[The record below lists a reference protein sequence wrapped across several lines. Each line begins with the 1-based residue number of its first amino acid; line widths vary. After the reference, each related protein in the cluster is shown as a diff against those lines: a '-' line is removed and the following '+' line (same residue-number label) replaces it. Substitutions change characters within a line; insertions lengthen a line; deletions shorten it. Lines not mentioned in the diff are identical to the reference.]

1 MGNRDALLEAAIVCL
16 RKRGYGGTRARD
28 LASTAGVSL
37 GAIRYHFGSTEALLN
52 EAIAESTRRWI
63 IGSRSSMSTAASAA
77 AGLEGAAG
85 DLYRAFEEN
94 RALLTGFVEAFAH
107 AQRSAPAREQLAA
120 SYDEFRREVG
130 GALRSVGAEA
140 ESVASI
146 IIALVD
152 GLMIQW
158 LLAPERCPDPELLRR
173 AASAL
178 AGLLTA

>member
-16 RKRGYGGTRARD
+16 RKRGFGGTRARD

-63 IGSRSSMSTAASAA
+63 IGFQSSMSTAASAA

-85 DLYRAFEEN
+85 DLYRVFEEN
-94 RALLTGFVEAFAH
+94 RALLIGFVEAFAH
-107 AQRSAPAREQLAA
+107 AQRSATAREQLAA
-120 SYDEFRREVG
+120 SYDEFRREIAA
-130 GALRSVGAEA
+130 ALRSVSTDA

-146 IIALVD
+146 LIALVD

-158 LLAPERCPDPELLRR
+158 LLAAEPCPDPELLRR

-178 AGLLTA
+178 ATAL